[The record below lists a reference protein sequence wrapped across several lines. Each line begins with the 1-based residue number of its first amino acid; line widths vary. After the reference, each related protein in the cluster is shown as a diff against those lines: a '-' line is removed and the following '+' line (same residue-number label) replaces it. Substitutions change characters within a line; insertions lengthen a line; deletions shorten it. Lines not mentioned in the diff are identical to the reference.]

1 MDKVVLG
8 LSGGVDSAVAAHL
21 LRESGLEVYG
31 LYLDNGLPGA
41 DAAREAAASLS
52 VPLTITDS
60 REAMEQYVCTPL
72 PKRISAARRRTPA
85 FYATRR
91 SSSAP
96 CWTKRSA
103 SGQSTSPPGI
113 MPERKTAPFTAGSRK
128 MTRAICSAV

>member
-1 MDKVVLG
+1 MYKVVLG

-52 VPLTITDS
+52 
-60 REAMEQYVCTPL
+60 
-72 PKRISAARRRTPA
+72 
-85 FYATRR
+85 ATRR

-128 MTRAICSAV
+128 MTRAICSAA

>member
-21 LRESGLEVYG
+21 LRESGLAVYG

-60 REAMEQYVCTPL
+60 REAMEPIRLHPVCRSVSPRRDAEPL
-72 PKRISAARRRTPA
+72 HSLQPGGQVP
-85 FYATRR
+85 
-91 SSSAP
+91 
-96 CWTKRSA
+96 RSA
-103 SGQSTSPPGI
+103 GRSGAHRGKVHRHRALCQSGKRRHLP
-113 MPERKTAPFTAGSRK
+113 RAAGK
-128 MTRAICSAV
+128 